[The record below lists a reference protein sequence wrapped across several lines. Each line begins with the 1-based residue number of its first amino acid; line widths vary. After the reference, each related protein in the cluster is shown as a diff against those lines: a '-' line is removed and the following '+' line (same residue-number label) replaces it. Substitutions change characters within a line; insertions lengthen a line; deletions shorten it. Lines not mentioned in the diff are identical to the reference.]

1 MRKLLLWAALIP
13 LALLLACGEASP
25 EASPEDDSAFPD
37 SARMARGQSADFT
50 EDGAAF
56 PTPGPEFSSAAE
68 MAGAGPVLESP
79 MTSAAQI
86 GGQRQIV
93 SNASV
98 SMEVDE
104 VESAVTDV
112 RSIAEGHGGFVERLS
127 ISGGAS
133 ARRADLTIRV
143 PQEQFLDAVENIA
156 ELGGVREM
164 NLGRDDVTDQFIDL
178 EARLKGAQ
186 SEEASLLALL
196 AQAPDIEHVLTIE
209 RELSRVRSEIERLQ
223 GQLNHLQ
230 QLTNL
235 ATIRVSLFPPEER
248 LHLPP
253 SAHLSIEAE
262 RVSGLVNQIRK
273 MIEPSGGELERVLI
287 TTHEEGESADVWL
300 SVDPQD
306 FSKIMAFLEGSGKV
320 VYKEVEEGIGPT
332 IEPVSAV
339 QGAPGPSRSR
349 IYVTLRQP
357 QPFDAANLV
366 ILVPVGVG
374 ILTVLAVGFFLTYQW
389 GRGRRGRRDRYAQ
402 M

>member
-13 LALLLACGEASP
+13 LALLLACGEASQ
-25 EASPEDDSAFPD
+25 EEGVTSSDSAL
-37 SARMARGQSADFT
+37 MARSQSADST
-50 EDGAAF
+50 EDRAAF

-68 MAGAGPVLESP
+68 TAAAGPVLEPS
-79 MTSAAQI
+79 MTAAAQI

-98 SMEVDE
+98 SVEVDE
-104 VESAVTDV
+104 VESAVNDV
-112 RSIAEGHGGFVERLS
+112 RSIAEGYGGFVERLS

-133 ARRADLTIRV
+133 ARRAALTVRV

-156 ELGGVREM
+156 ELGEVQEM
-164 NLGRDDVTDQFIDL
+164 SLGRDDVAGQFIDL
-178 EARLKGAQ
+178 EARLKSAQ

-235 ATIRVSLFPPEER
+235 ATIQVSLFSPEER
-248 LHLPP
+248 LRLPP

-273 MIEPSGGELERVLI
+273 MIEPSVGELERVVI

-300 SVDPQD
+300 LVDPQE
-306 FSKIMAFLEGSGKV
+306 FSKLMAFLEGSGKV
-320 VYKEVEEGIGPT
+320 VYKEVEEGIGPPV
-332 IEPVSAV
+332 EPVSSV
-339 QGAPGPSRSR
+339 TGAPGPSRSR

-357 QPFDAANLV
+357 QPFDTANVVIFVLV
-366 ILVPVGVG
+366 GLG
-374 ILTVLAVGFFLTYQW
+374 ILAVLAVGLFLTYQW
-389 GRGRRGRRDRYAQ
+389 GRGRRDRRDRYAQ
-402 M
+402 I